1 VGIQSSTFE
10 GVQAELLEL
19 VISNFD
25 ESVEERSNLEGGG
38 VVVDRSDLWSVFFMV
53 IGLNNRKEF
62 RSRVLGCTQLKNTT
76 LSGCLCSALRALVRG
91 ENSLRMYSDTS
102 RKRPFDLPSSIQTYL
117 FDYNHCW
124 QPMPFPQKLS
134 KTIYSLICSKSRLT
148 RPKGKIWSIELWLL
162 NLSPHFS
169 LQVGQTVQG
178 DLHRHCLSC
187 ATLAVGS
194 IKVSFEVIL
203 VEYIFTFGAEGQR
216 EDCRLSF
223 PFWVVFAEV
232 LKVLMGLSGASFH
245 GRVEGGDCIGCIH
258 LSLFGCFIYDCET
271 GIAESSI
278 FAAIPLLLSR
288 LAGSVSID
296 EEVVILL
303 A

>member
-1 VGIQSSTFE
+1 MGIQSSTFE

-117 FDYNHCW
+117 FDYNHC
-124 QPMPFPQKLS
+124 
-134 KTIYSLICSKSRLT
+134 
-148 RPKGKIWSIELWLL
+148 
-162 NLSPHFS
+162 
-169 LQVGQTVQG
+169 
-178 DLHRHCLSC
+178 
-187 ATLAVGS
+187 
-194 IKVSFEVIL
+194 
-203 VEYIFTFGAEGQR
+203 
-216 EDCRLSF
+216 
-223 PFWVVFAEV
+223 
-232 LKVLMGLSGASFH
+232 
-245 GRVEGGDCIGCIH
+245 
-258 LSLFGCFIYDCET
+258 
-271 GIAESSI
+271 
-278 FAAIPLLLSR
+278 
-288 LAGSVSID
+288 
-296 EEVVILL
+296 
-303 A
+303 